1 MDMQIVMPM
10 RVLVTGA
17 AGLYGTHLV
26 DLLIAQ
32 EKVEKIVGIDNFSRN
47 FFEKPFAKTNSKK
60 FEIINQDYTKIT
72 KEFIDKNE
80 FDTIVHLAA
89 FVSIPES
96 IDFPQK
102 YFENNERGTFDLS
115 QMLLKT
121 KSQPALIYASSPEVY
136 GNPERVPM
144 DENHPLKPKSTYSVT
159 KLAAEKHC
167 MSLWEWYKYPA
178 VTVRNFNTYGENQ
191 NIWGYSAVIP
201 AFIEAALKNKPLRI
215 EGDGAQTRDFLYVKD
230 AVDAY
235 WTVMNKMQK
244 AKGEIF
250 NIGTGKET
258 KIIALAKKTLEATK
272 SKSTI
277 QFVSARKGDLPA
289 LCADIK
295 KIKTTL
301 GWEPKVSL
309 SEGLTRTADWY
320 KKFV

>member
-1 MDMQIVMPM
+1 M
-10 RVLVTGA
+10 RILVTGA

-26 DLLIAQ
+26 ELLIAQ
-32 EKVEKIVGIDNFSRN
+32 EKVEKVIGVDNFSRN
-47 FFEKPFAKTNSKK
+47 FFEEPFQHVKSEK
-60 FEIINQDYTKIT
+60 FELHRIDYAALDGK
-72 KEFIDKNE
+72 FIDTH
-80 FDTIVHLAA
+80 DIDAVVHLAA

-102 YFENNERGTFDLS
+102 YFENNERGTFKFS
-115 QMLLKT
+115 QELLKT
-121 KSQPALIYASSPEVY
+121 KKQPPLIYASSPEVY
-136 GNPERVPM
+136 GSPEHTPM

-167 MSLWEWYKYPA
+167 MSLWEWYKYPV
-178 VTVRNFNTYGENQ
+178 VTIRNFNTYGENQ
-191 NIWGYSAVIP
+191 NVWGYSAVIP

-235 WTVMNKMQK
+235 WTVIDKMPK

-258 KIIALAKKTLEATK
+258 KIIDLAKKTLEAAK

-289 LCADIK
+289 LCADIE
-295 KIKTTL
+295 KIRTTL
-301 GWEPKVSL
+301 GWEPRVSL
-309 SEGLTRTADWY
+309 GEGLTRTADWY

>member
-1 MDMQIVMPM
+1 M
-10 RVLVTGA
+10 RILVTGA

-32 EKVEKIVGIDNFSRN
+32 EKVEKVTGIDNFSRN

-60 FEIINQDYTKIT
+60 FEIINQDYAKIT

-80 FDTIVHLAA
+80 FDMVVHLAA

-102 YFENNERGTFDLS
+102 YFENNERGTFDFS
-115 QMLLKT
+115 QMILRT

-136 GNPERVPM
+136 GSPERVPM

-159 KLAAEKHC
+159 KLSAEKHC
-167 MSLWEWYKYPA
+167 MSLWEWYKYPVVA
-178 VTVRNFNTYGENQ
+178 IRNFNTYGENQ

-201 AFIEAALKNKPLRI
+201 AFIEAALKSSPISI
-215 EGDGAQTRDFLYVKD
+215 EGDGQQTRDFLYVKD
-230 AVDAY
+230 AVNAY
-235 WTVMNKMQK
+235 WAVISNMAK

-258 KIIALAKKTLEATK
+258 TIIDLAKKILEVTK
-272 SKSTI
+272 SKSTM

-289 LCADIK
+289 LCASID
-295 KIKTTL
+295 KIKQKL
-301 GWEPKVSL
+301 GWSPKTSL
-309 SEGLTRTADWY
+309 EEGLSRTAKWY